1 MPAVLKSLLRESQ
14 RTRIAAYKAAARSSY
29 GHGGGRPNGQ
39 RPRLGEP
46 PKTPPDCHWDKLTE
60 ELVLD
65 YCRRCHM
72 TALARA
78 AYPAAE
84 GAGATAGLP
93 SSAGNTVGQGG
104 HHAEHTSGAQGTAG
118 QASSGT
124 RPPVAVPLKP
134 GSVVREAYHVDWPG
148 IHAEHLRPDAND
160 ADFLSALHVNATH
173 RPQAADDAWQL
184 DYVRIEERTSASGSE
199 SYYRRQLTNCV
210 VHSLPNGVWLDG
222 FSERSE
228 KGGVQTV
235 DVVITRAGAAGGPPA
250 DEEQELTIQI
260 LSMDLGSLRE

>member
-1 MPAVLKSLLRESQ
+1 MSHDGPGPRRLP
-14 RTRIAAYKAAARSSY
+14 
-29 GHGGGRPNGQ
+29 GRQATSP
-39 RPRLGEP
+39 
-46 PKTPPDCHWDKLTE
+46 
-60 ELVLD
+60 
-65 YCRRCHM
+65 
-72 TALARA
+72 ARA
-78 AYPAAE
+78 PRPARA
-84 GAGATAGLP
+84 L
-93 SSAGNTVGQGG
+93 
-104 HHAEHTSGAQGTAG
+104 
-118 QASSGT
+118 
-124 RPPVAVPLKP
+124 PLKP

-148 IHAEHLRPDAND
+148 LHAGHLRQEADD
-160 ADFLSALHVNATH
+160 ADFLAALHVNSAH

-222 FSERSE
+222 FSERSG